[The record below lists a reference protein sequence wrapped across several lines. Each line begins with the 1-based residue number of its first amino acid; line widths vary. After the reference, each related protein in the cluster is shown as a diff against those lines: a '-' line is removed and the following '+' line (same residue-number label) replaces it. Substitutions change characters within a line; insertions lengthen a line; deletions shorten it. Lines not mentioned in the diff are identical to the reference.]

1 MPPAASSNARASLP
15 FREKTELFL
24 LNGSTGRLIAQDR
37 GRYVF
42 FPGGGVDPG
51 ETDNIIASAKRELA
65 EEVGA
70 TLAGPLTHLA
80 TIDWVWFPEWA
91 DTPTR
96 KERYRRYKG
105 ERVHVLVGR
114 VEALRK
120 NDKGTNADNN
130 AWVGERTLKL
140 QDCLELIKRYGA
152 TDHPNT
158 YPYRIA
164 QQMAVEHLRLMD
176 RCGSSAVGG
185 ASSRRRAK
193 N

>member
-1 MPPAASSNARASLP
+1 MAPNARASLP

-24 LNGSTGRLIAQDR
+24 LNGSTGRLIAQDK

-51 ETDNIIASAKRELA
+51 ETGNIIASAKRELN

-70 TLAGPLTHLA
+70 TLVGPLTHLV
-80 TIDWVWFPEWA
+80 TVDWVWFPEWA

-96 KERYRRYKG
+96 KERYKHFRG

-120 NDKGTNADNN
+120 GDKGTNADNN

-140 QDCLELIKRYGA
+140 QDCLDLMSRYGA
-152 TDHPNT
+152 SDHPNT
-158 YPYRIA
+158 YSYRIA
-164 QQMAVEHLRLMD
+164 QQMAVEHLRLMAK
-176 RCGSSAVGG
+176 CGETSAVGG
-185 ASSRRRAK
+185 ASRRRVRR
-193 N
+193 

>member
-1 MPPAASSNARASLP
+1 MPPSTNSSSNARARLP

-51 ETDNIIASAKRELA
+51 ETGNIVASAKRELA

-70 TLAGPLTHLA
+70 TLVGPLTHLV
-80 TIDWVWFPEWA
+80 TVDWVWFPEWA

-96 KERYRRYKG
+96 KERYSKHRG

-140 QDCLELIKRYGA
+140 QDCLDLIKRYGA
-152 TDHPNT
+152 DDHPNT

-176 RCGSSAVGG
+176 KCLPSAVGG
-185 ASSRRRAK
+185 ASGRRRH
-193 N
+193 

>member
-1 MPPAASSNARASLP
+1 MPPPSNSNNARASLP

-24 LNGSTGRLIAQDR
+24 LNGSTGRLIAQDK

-51 ETDNIIASAKRELA
+51 ETDIIASAKRELN

-70 TLAGPLTHLA
+70 TLVGPLTHLV
-80 TIDWVWFPEWA
+80 TVDWVWFPEWA

-96 KERYRRYKG
+96 KERYRQFRG

-114 VEALRK
+114 VEALRRG
-120 NDKGTNADNN
+120 DKGTNADNN

-140 QDCLELIKRYGA
+140 QDCLDLIKRYGA
-152 TDHPNT
+152 DDHPNT

-164 QQMAVEHLRLMD
+164 QQMAVEHLRLMHK
-176 RCGSSAVGG
+176 CGSSAVGG
-185 ASSRRRAK
+185 AISRPRH
-193 N
+193 